1 MDEPQQLHAAP
12 RAHEDQEHS
21 GGISRGKTIALWAG
35 VAALLLALLG
45 SLMIVLKSLQA
56 DRTLAQISKSAN
68 TAVIQASA
76 PPVAVPLPAPVPP
89 PAAAPQERAS
99 ASSPAPAAPPASR
112 PARVAK
118 TRPAPARPARRTE
131 APAQAKTAREPRIAR
146 ASVERRLAQC
156 KEYAGEAA
164 AACFRKA
171 CSSYA
176 KRAPICINDEPAARR

>member
-1 MDEPQQLHAAP
+1 MNEAQQPPAAP

-21 GGISRGKTIALWAG
+21 GGISRGKTIALWLG

-68 TAVIQASA
+68 TAVIQPSA
-76 PPVAVPLPAPVPP
+76 PPAAMPLPAPVQPP
-89 PAAAPQERAS
+89 PVAPQSQAS
-99 ASSPAPAAPPASR
+99 QSTPTPAAPPASR
-112 PARVAK
+112 PARVVK
-118 TRPAPARPARRTE
+118 TQPAPARPARRTE
-131 APAQAKTAREPRIAR
+131 TPAQAKAPPKMSRM
-146 ASVERRLAQC
+146 SVERRLAQC

-176 KRAPICINDEPAARR
+176 KRAPICVNDEPAARR

>member
-1 MDEPQQLHAAP
+1 MNEAQQPPAAP
-12 RAHEDQEHS
+12 RAHEDQEQS

-68 TAVIQASA
+68 TAVIQPSA
-76 PPVAVPLPAPVPP
+76 PPAAMPLPLPAPVPP
-89 PAAAPQERAS
+89 PATAPQGQ
-99 ASSPAPAAPPASR
+99 ASSATPMPTAPLASR

-118 TRPAPARPARRTE
+118 TQPAPVRPVRRTE
-131 APAQAKTAREPRIAR
+131 TPAQAKAPPKMSRM
-146 ASVERRLAQC
+146 SVERRLAQC

-176 KRAPICINDEPAARR
+176 KRAPICMNDEPAARR

>member
-1 MDEPQQLHAAP
+1 MDEPQQPPAAP

-76 PPVAVPLPAPVPP
+76 PPAVLPLPAPVPP
-89 PAAAPQERAS
+89 PALAPQGQPS
-99 ASSPAPAAPPASR
+99 SHSPAPAVPPASR
-112 PARVAK
+112 PVRVEK
-118 TRPAPARPARRTE
+118 TQPAPAKPARRTE
-131 APAQAKTAREPRIAR
+131 APAQAKAVREPRMTR

-164 AACFRKA
+164 AACFRRA

>member
-1 MDEPQQLHAAP
+1 MDEAQQAPAAP
-12 RAHEDQEHS
+12 RAHEDPEHS
-21 GGISRGKTIALWAG
+21 GGISRGKTIALWVG

-68 TAVIQASA
+68 TAAIQPSTPAATPLPPPVPVQLPAVAPQSQAS
-76 PPVAVPLPAPVPP
+76 PSTPT
-89 PAAAPQERAS
+89 
-99 ASSPAPAAPPASR
+99 PAAPLASR

-118 TRPAPARPARRTE
+118 TQPAPAQPVRRTE
-131 APAQAKTAREPRIAR
+131 APAQAKAAPKMSR

-176 KRAPICINDEPAARR
+176 KRAPICVNDEPAARR